1 VKHEREPSL
10 ELRARVLSV
19 DEIGEIDEATIQVL
33 SEVGVSIASEKAC
46 QILDA
51 AGAQVDHK
59 TGIAKIPEDLVR
71 RSISSSVRTP
81 LDLYDRS
88 GESFMRLEGKRTY
101 NVSGFDATYTL
112 DSDTGGRRPSTK
124 RDVGQFAKIAD
135 ALPNIHVVGTEA
147 IPQDVPARSAEL
159 HAVEVILNNTSKHC
173 HFSPSDAEVAQAVF
187 RMVRLA
193 CGRDDLTSKPPIT
206 SMASPTSP
214 LRWEKSAIET
224 LMETAAAGIPLHIIS
239 QPIAGITAPIT
250 LAGVLLLQNVETL
263 AGLVVAQLV
272 RSGTHVI
279 YGYVPTVLDMREA
292 NAAIASPEG
301 AIMRIASAQVA
312 KHYGL
317 PCLSAGPDT
326 DAHVHDEQTAW
337 EKAMTGFAIYLS
349 GADLLLN
356 PGMFSSGM
364 IVSFEQLVIDNEI
377 LGYLERVVRGMRAN
391 KETLAVDLVRK
402 VGHGGQFLKEL
413 HTLRQLK
420 SEHWIPSITCRTS
433 FGRWINKGGHNIV
446 QSARE
451 KALRILREHHP
462 RQLPESAREKL
473 ARIVREFEAG
483 SKA

>member
-1 VKHEREPSL
+1 VKHKREPSL
-10 ELRARVLSV
+10 ELRAKVLSL
-19 DEIGEIDEATIQVL
+19 DEIGEIDEATVQVL

-71 RSISSSVRTP
+71 RSISLSVRTP
-81 LDLYDRS
+81 LNLYDRS

-101 NVSGFDATYTL
+101 NISGFDATYTL
-112 DSDTGGRRPSTK
+112 DSDTGERRPSTK
-124 RDVGQFAKIAD
+124 RDIGQFAKIAD

-206 SMASPTSP
+206 SMVSPTSP
-214 LRWEKSAIET
+214 LRWEKNAIET

-312 KHYGL
+312 KYYGL

-337 EKAMTGFAIYLS
+337 EKAITGFAIYLG
-349 GADLLLN
+349 GADLMLN
-356 PGMFSSGM
+356 PGMFSSGL
-364 IVSFEQLVIDNEI
+364 IVSYEQLVIDNEI
-377 LGYLERVVRGMRAN
+377 LGYLERVVRGMRADQ
-391 KETLAVDLVRK
+391 ETLAVDLVRK
-402 VGHGGQFLKEL
+402 VGHGGQFLKEA
-413 HTLRQLK
+413 HTLKQFK
-420 SEHWIPSITCRTS
+420 SEHWIPDISCRAA
-433 FGRWINKGGHNIV
+433 FGRWMHKGGRDIV
-446 QSARE
+446 ESARE
-451 KALRILREHHP
+451 KARAILREHHP
-462 RQLPESAREKL
+462 QELPTSRKEELAGIVKDFESA
-473 ARIVREFEAG
+473 
-483 SKA
+483 S